1 MSDFDLVIFAI
12 ASFLSSIVSGIAGAG
27 GGFIMTPL
35 NIFLGLSPAQSVAT
49 GKISGLTVTLGS
61 LSGLQRAHGKASMKR
76 IIPVMVLAFLVGL
89 AAPFAIKSLDPS
101 SYRIIMGVLLII
113 TVPLLLK
120 KGIGLKPKKVSRTN
134 KFIGGGLLAFA
145 LFLQGIFSG
154 GLGALVNIV
163 LMGILGMTALEANI
177 TKRWSQLI
185 LNTMIVIGVIGS
197 GLIVWK
203 VALLG
208 VITTFTGGFV
218 GGRIAVKKGD
228 AFILD
233 ALAAISIVSAVFLII
248 GA

>member
-61 LSGLQRAHGKASMKR
+61 LSGLQKAHGKASRRR
-76 IIPVMVLAFLVGL
+76 IIPVVALALVVGL
-89 AAPFAIKSLDPS
+89 LVPFVIESLDPS

-120 KGIGLKPKKVSRTN
+120 KKIGLEHKQVSKRKKVV
-134 KFIGGGLLAFA
+134 GGGLLALA
-145 LFLQGIFSG
+145 LFLQGVFSG
-154 GLGALVNIV
+154 GLGALVNVV
-163 LMGILGMTALEANI
+163 LMGMLGMTALEANI
-177 TKRWSQLI
+177 TKRWSQLA
-185 LNTMIVIGVIGS
+185 LNTMIVVGVIGS

-203 VALLG
+203 VALIG
-208 VITTFTGGFV
+208 VITTFTGGFI
-218 GGRIAVKKGD
+218 GGRVAVKKGD
-228 AFILD
+228 TFILD
-233 ALAAISIVSAVFLII
+233 VLALISIVSAIFLIV